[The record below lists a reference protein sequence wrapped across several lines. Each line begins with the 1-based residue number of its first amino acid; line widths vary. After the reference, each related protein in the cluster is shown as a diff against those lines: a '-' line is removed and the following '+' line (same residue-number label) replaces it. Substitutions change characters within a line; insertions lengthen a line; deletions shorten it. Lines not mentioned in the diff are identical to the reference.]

1 MPAKH
6 AKDAKKNHDFKNV
19 FLFSCVSRFTGEI
32 KKTMKTELIKY
43 RIISAILLLF
53 ISVNFANAQDAPLQG
68 LDDYVKKAMDDWKV
82 AGLAIAVVKDDKIVF
97 TKGYGVREMGK
108 PDPVTPNTIFAI
120 GSSSKAFTAATTAIL
135 VDEGKVKWSDPATKH
150 LPGFQLYD
158 SWVTRELSVTD
169 LLTHRVGLERG
180 DLMWYGSAFSR
191 DEILRR
197 IRFLKPSSS
206 MRSRFGYQN
215 IMYLAA
221 GQIVPS
227 VTGKSWDDFV
237 GERIFIPLGM
247 KSTNTSTK
255 KLAQMNDVATPHMV
269 VDDKI
274 KPIAW
279 RNIDN
284 IAPAGSINSNVTDM
298 ANWVRMQLAMGK
310 YDGKQIISEAG
321 IKNMWA
327 SHTIIPLEGPGFPM
341 FYPKA
346 HFLNYGMGWFLS
358 DFNGK
363 KMVEHGGAIDGMR
376 SAVAMIPEEKL
387 GVVILSNMNQTG
399 LNLAIAQ
406 RIFDA
411 YMGGKERDYS
421 GDLLKVIKAQEAA
434 GKAAMD
440 KMLAERAKDT
450 KPSFDLAKYAGDYQ
464 DEMYGDVKVI
474 LENGKLKISYGAGFK
489 GTLEHWHYDTFQVT
503 WSEDVQGKGFAQFK
517 LNAVGKIDSVDIQG
531 ISDFKRMPGK

>member
-1 MPAKH
+1 
-6 AKDAKKNHDFKNV
+6 
-19 FLFSCVSRFTGEI
+19 
-32 KKTMKTELIKY
+32 MKTELIKY
-43 RIISAILLLF
+43 RIISVILMLF
-53 ISVNFANAQDAPLQG
+53 ISTSVVFAQDAPLQG
-68 LDDYVKKAMDDWKV
+68 LDEYVKKAMEDWKV
-82 AGLAIAVVKDDKIVF
+82 AGLAIAIVKDDKIVF
-97 TKGYGVREMGK
+97 TKGYGVREIGK
-108 PDPVTPNTIFAI
+108 PDAVTPNTMFAI

-135 VDEGKVKWSDPATKH
+135 VDEGKIKWSDPATKH
-150 LPGFQLYD
+150 LPNFQLYD

-180 DLMWYGSAFSR
+180 DLMWYGSSFSR
-191 DEILRR
+191 EEILHR

-227 VTGKSWDDFV
+227 VTGKTWDDFV
-237 GERIFIPLGM
+237 GEKIFTPLGM

-255 KLAQMNDVATPHMV
+255 KLAQMNDVATPHAV
-269 VDDKI
+269 INDKI

-284 IAPAGSINSNVTDM
+284 IAPAGSINSNVTEM

-310 YDGKQIISEAG
+310 FEGKQIISEAG
-321 IKNMWA
+321 IKNMWS
-327 SHTIIPLEGPGFPM
+327 SHSIIPLEGPGFPM

-363 KMVEHGGAIDGMR
+363 KMIEHGGAIDGMR

-399 LNLAIAQ
+399 LNLALAQ
-406 RIFDA
+406 RIFDS
-411 YMGGKERDYS
+411 YLGGKERDYS
-421 GDLLKVIKAQEAA
+421 GDILKVLKAQEAA

-440 KMLAERAKDT
+440 KMIAERAKDT
-450 KPSFDLAKYAGDYQ
+450 KPSLDLAKYAGDYQ
-464 DEMYGDVKVI
+464 DEMYGDVKVV
-474 LENGKLKISYGAGFK
+474 LENGKLKLNYGAGFK
-489 GTLEHWHYDTFQVT
+489 GTLEHWHHNTFQST
-503 WSEDVQGKGFAQFK
+503 WSDEVQGKAFVNFK
-517 LNAVGKIDSVDIQG
+517 LNSMGKIDAVSVDG
-531 ISDFKRMPGK
+531 ISEFKRMPDKK

>member
-1 MPAKH
+1 MKIQLFKH
-6 AKDAKKNHDFKNV
+6 
-19 FLFSCVSRFTGEI
+19 
-32 KKTMKTELIKY
+32 
-43 RIISAILLLF
+43 RIIIILLLLF
-53 ISVNFANAQDAPLQG
+53 VSFGSAFAQDAPLQG
-68 LDDYVKKAMDDWKV
+68 LDDYVKKAMEEWEV

-97 TKGYGVREMGK
+97 AKGYGVREMGK
-108 PDPVTPNTIFAI
+108 PDAVTPNTMFAI

-135 VDEGKVKWSDPATKH
+135 VDEGKIKWGDPATKY
-150 LPGFQLYD
+150 LPNLQLYD
-158 SWVTRELSVTD
+158 SWATRELSVTD

-180 DLMWYGSAFSR
+180 DLMWYASSFSR
-191 DEILRR
+191 EEILRR

-237 GERIFIPLGM
+237 GERIFTPLGM
-247 KSTNTSTK
+247 KSSNTSTK
-255 KLAQMNDVATPHMV
+255 KLAQMQDVATPHMV
-269 VDDKI
+269 LNDKI

-284 IAPAGSINSNVTDM
+284 IAPAGSINSNVTEM

-310 YDGKQIISEAG
+310 YEGKQIISEAS

-327 SHTIIPLEGPGFPM
+327 SHTIIPLEGPGFGM

-363 KMVEHGGAIDGMR
+363 KMIEHGGAIDGMR
-376 SAVAMIPEEKL
+376 SAVALIPEEKL

-399 LNLAIAQ
+399 LNLALAQ
-406 RIFDA
+406 RIFDS
-411 YMGGKERDYS
+411 YMGAKERDYS
-421 GDLLKVIKAQEAA
+421 GDILKVLKTQEAA

-440 KMLAERAKDT
+440 KMIAERAKDT
-450 KPSFDLAKYAGDYQ
+450 KPSQDLAKYAGDYQ
-464 DEMYGDVKVI
+464 DEMYGDVKVT
-474 LENGKLKISYGAGFK
+474 LENGKLKISYGSGFK
-489 GTLEHWHYDTFQVT
+489 GTLEHWHYDTFQST
-503 WSEDVQGKGFAQFK
+503 WSEDVQGKTFVNFK
-517 LNAVGKIDSVDIQG
+517 LNSMGKVDSVSIDSIAE
-531 ISDFKRMPGK
+531 FKRMPGK

>member
-1 MPAKH
+1 
-6 AKDAKKNHDFKNV
+6 
-19 FLFSCVSRFTGEI
+19 
-32 KKTMKTELIKY
+32 MKTELMKY
-43 RIISAILLLF
+43 RIISVILMLF
-53 ISVNFANAQDAPLQG
+53 ISTGVVFAQDAPLQG
-68 LDDYVKKAMDDWKV
+68 LDEYVKKAMEDWKA
-82 AGLAIAVVKDDKIVF
+82 AGLAIAIVKDDKIVF

-108 PDPVTPNTIFAI
+108 PDVVTPNTMFAI

-135 VDEGKVKWSDPATKH
+135 VDEGKLKWSDPAAKY
-150 LPGFQLYD
+150 LPNLQLYD

-191 DEILRR
+191 EEILRR

-237 GERIFIPLGM
+237 GERIFTPLGM

-255 KLAQMNDVATPHMV
+255 KLAQMNDVATPHAV
-269 VDDKI
+269 INDKI

-284 IAPAGSINSNVTDM
+284 IAPAGSINSNVTEM
-298 ANWVRMQLAMGK
+298 AQWVRMQLAMGK
-310 YDGKQIISEAG
+310 YEGKQIISEAG

-399 LNLAIAQ
+399 LNLALAQ
-406 RIFDA
+406 RIFDS
-411 YMGGKERDYS
+411 YMGAKERDWS
-421 GDLLKVIKAQEAA
+421 GDILKAIKTQEAA
-434 GKAAMD
+434 GKAAQE
-440 KMLAERAKDT
+440 KMIAERAKDT

-464 DEMYGDVKVI
+464 DEMYGDVKVK
-474 LENGKLKISYGAGFK
+474 LENGKLQITYGSGFK
-489 GTLEHWHYDTFQVT
+489 GTLEHWHFDTFQAT
-503 WSEDVQGKGFAQFK
+503 WSEDVQGKTFVNFK
-517 LNAVGKIDSVDIQG
+517 LNSMGKIDAVSIDS
-531 ISDFKRMPGK
+531 ISEFKRMPDKK

>member
-1 MPAKH
+1 
-6 AKDAKKNHDFKNV
+6 
-19 FLFSCVSRFTGEI
+19 
-32 KKTMKTELIKY
+32 MKIQLLKY
-43 RIISAILLLF
+43 RIICVILMLF
-53 ISVNFANAQDAPLQG
+53 ISFGSVVAQDAPLQG
-68 LDDYVKKAMDDWKV
+68 FDDYVKKAMEEWKA
-82 AGLAIAVVKDDKIVF
+82 AGLAVAIVKDDKIVF
-97 TKGYGVREMGK
+97 AKGYGVREMGK

-120 GSSSKAFTAATTAIL
+120 GSSSKAFTAASMAIL
-135 VDEGKVKWSDPATKH
+135 VDEGKVKWSDSASKY

-158 SWVTRELSVTD
+158 PWVTRELSVTD
-169 LLTHRVGLERG
+169 LLSHRVGLERG
-180 DLMWYGSAFSR
+180 DLMWYASSFSR
-191 DEILRR
+191 EEILRR

-237 GERIFIPLGM
+237 GERIFTPLGM
-247 KSTNTSTK
+247 KSSVTSTK
-255 KLAQMNDVATPHMV
+255 PLANSKDVATPHMV
-269 VDDKI
+269 VEDKI

-298 ANWVRMQLAMGK
+298 AQWVRMQLAMGK
-310 YDGKQIISEAG
+310 YDGKQVISEAG

-327 SHTIIPLEGPGFPM
+327 SHTIIPLEGPGFGM

-399 LNLAIAQ
+399 LNLALAQ
-406 RIFDA
+406 RIFDSF
-411 YMGGKERDYS
+411 MGAKEKDWS
-421 GDLLKVIKAQEAA
+421 GDILKGLKAQEAV
-434 GKAAMD
+434 GKAAQD
-440 KMLAERAKDT
+440 KMIAERAKDT
-450 KPSFDLAKYAGDYQ
+450 KPSQDLAKYAGDYQ
-464 DEMYGDVKVI
+464 DEMYGDVKVT
-474 LENGKLKISYGAGFK
+474 LENGKLKINYGAGFK
-489 GTLEHWHYDTFQVT
+489 GTLEHWHFDTFQVT
-503 WSEDVQGKGFAQFK
+503 WSEDVQGKGFVNFK
-517 LNAVGKIDSVDIQG
+517 LNTSGKIDSIGVDG
-531 ISDFKRMPGK
+531 ISEFKRMPDKPSK

>member
-1 MPAKH
+1 MKIQLFKH
-6 AKDAKKNHDFKNV
+6 
-19 FLFSCVSRFTGEI
+19 
-32 KKTMKTELIKY
+32 
-43 RIISAILLLF
+43 RIICILLLLF
-53 ISVNFANAQDAPLQG
+53 ISTFSIFAQDAPLQG
-68 LDDYVKKAMDDWKV
+68 LDDYVKKAMEDWKV

-108 PDPVTPNTIFAI
+108 PEPVTPNTIFAI
-120 GSSSKAFTAATTAIL
+120 GSSSKAFTAATLAIL
-135 VDEGKVKWSDPATKH
+135 VDEGKVKWSDPATKY

-158 SWVTRELSVTD
+158 SWVTRELLVTD
-169 LLTHRVGLERG
+169 LLSHRVGLERG
-180 DLMWYGSAFSR
+180 DLMWYASSFSR

-227 VTGKSWDDFV
+227 VTGKTWDDFV
-237 GERIFIPLGM
+237 GERIFTPLGM
-247 KSTNTSTK
+247 KSSVTTTTK
-255 KLAQMNDVATPHMV
+255 LPQMKDVATPHMV
-269 VDDKI
+269 LNDKI

-298 ANWVRMQLAMGK
+298 AQWVRMQLALGK
-310 YDGKQIISEAG
+310 YDGKQIISEAN

-327 SHTIIPLEGPGFPM
+327 SHSIIPLEGGQFGM

-346 HFLNYGMGWFLS
+346 HFLNYGLGWFLS

-363 KMVEHGGAIDGMR
+363 KMIEHGGAIDGMR
-376 SAVAMIPEEKL
+376 SAVALIPEEKV

-411 YMGGKERDYS
+411 YLGAKERDYS
-421 GDLLKVIKAQEAA
+421 GDLLKTIKALEAA
-434 GKAAMD
+434 GKAALQ
-440 KMLAERAKDT
+440 KRESERVKDT
-450 KPSFDLAKYAGDYQ
+450 KTSLDIANYAGDYQ
-464 DEMYGDVKVI
+464 DEMYGDVKVW
-474 LENGKLKISYGAGFK
+474 LENGKLKMSYGAGFK

-503 WSEDVQGKGFAQFK
+503 WAEDVQGKTFVNFK
-517 LNAVGKIDSVDIQG
+517 LNGLGKVDSIG
-531 ISDFKRMPGK
+531 IESIAEFKRMPDKK

>member
-1 MPAKH
+1 MKIQLFKH
-6 AKDAKKNHDFKNV
+6 
-19 FLFSCVSRFTGEI
+19 
-32 KKTMKTELIKY
+32 
-43 RIISAILLLF
+43 RIISVILLLF
-53 ISVNFANAQDAPLQG
+53 ISTGVVFAQDAPMQG

-82 AGLAIAVVKDDKIVF
+82 AGLAIAIVKDDKIVF
-97 TKGYGVREMGK
+97 AKGYGVREMGK
-108 PDPVTPNTIFAI
+108 PDAVTPNTMFAI

-135 VDEGKVKWSDPATKH
+135 VDEGKIKWSDPASKY
-150 LPGFQLYD
+150 LPNLQLYD
-158 SWVTRELSVTD
+158 PWVTRELSVTD

-237 GERIFIPLGM
+237 GERIFTPLGM
-247 KSTNTSTK
+247 KSSNTSTT
-255 KLAQMNDVATPHMV
+255 KLAQMQDVATPHMV
-269 VDDKI
+269 VNDKI
-274 KPIAW
+274 KPIPW

-284 IAPAGSINSNVTDM
+284 IAPAGSINSNVTEM
-298 ANWVRMQLAMGK
+298 AQWVRMQLAMGK
-310 YDGKQIISEAG
+310 YEGKQIISEAG

-327 SHTIIPLEGPGFPM
+327 SHSIIPLDGPGFGT

-363 KMVEHGGAIDGMR
+363 KMIEHGGAIDGMR

-399 LNLAIAQ
+399 LNLALAQ
-406 RIFDA
+406 RIFDSF
-411 YMGGKERDYS
+411 MGAKERDWS
-421 GDLLKVIKAQEAA
+421 SDILKGLKAQEAV
-434 GKAAMD
+434 GQAAQD
-440 KMLAERAKDT
+440 KMIAEKAKDT
-450 KPSFDLAKYAGDYQ
+450 KPSQDLAKYAGDYQ
-464 DEMYGDVKVI
+464 DEMYGDVKVM

-489 GTLEHWHYDTFQVT
+489 GTLEHWHYDIFQAT
-503 WSEDVQGKGFAQFK
+503 WSEDTQGKTFVNFK
-517 LNAVGKIDSVDIQG
+517 LNSMGKVNAVSIDS
-531 ISDFKRMPGK
+531 ISEFKRMPDKPVK